1 MVQINGFY
9 MVENDLS
16 LYFTNSFQI
25 KRVLHIAIVTV
36 LKINFQN
43 TATVW
48 ELKFYTHLTVNKN
61 YDLWY
66 NNFSS
71 VVPIMHTL

>member
-1 MVQINGFY
+1 MIQINGFY

-48 ELKFYTHLTVNKN
+48 ELNFYTHLTVNKN
-61 YDLWY
+61 YDLSY

-71 VVPIMHTL
+71 AVPIMHTL